1 MDPVIWLG
9 ISLVLVCISLMLVL
23 ALLLVA
29 TRELGRA
36 ARSVEKLCDT
46 LQRELPP
53 TLESIRRTGLE
64 ITELTDDVTEGVQQA
79 GRVAQQVNQGV
90 TQVRQQAKRA
100 QVKTRSLMAG
110 ARAAWHTLTRP
121 NSRDRRRLPKSQ
133 NYVPPALP
141 SGQQPEI
148 PLTPETKQLPSP
160 ERQTSSS
167 SQRSVSQ
174 ASEGSDRHSNPS
186 SSRSSMPSDPQTQAT
201 D

>member
-1 MDPVIWLG
+1 MDPVVWLG
-9 ISLVLVCISLMLVL
+9 ISLILVCISLMLVL
-23 ALLLVA
+23 ALLLIA

-53 TLESIRRTGLE
+53 TLESIRMTGLE

-90 TQVRQQAKRA
+90 TQVRQQAQRA

-110 ARAAWHTLTRP
+110 ARAAWRTFTRP
-121 NSRDRRRLPKSQ
+121 HSRDRRRLPNSQ
-133 NYVPPALP
+133 NRVPPALP
-141 SGQQPEI
+141 SGQQSEI
-148 PLTPETKQLPSP
+148 PLTPEAKQLPSP
-160 ERQTSSS
+160 ERNLSN
-167 SQRSVSQ
+167 
-174 ASEGSDRHSNPS
+174 ASEASGHHSDAS
-186 SSRSSMPSDPQTQAT
+186 SSRSSMPSDPPTYET